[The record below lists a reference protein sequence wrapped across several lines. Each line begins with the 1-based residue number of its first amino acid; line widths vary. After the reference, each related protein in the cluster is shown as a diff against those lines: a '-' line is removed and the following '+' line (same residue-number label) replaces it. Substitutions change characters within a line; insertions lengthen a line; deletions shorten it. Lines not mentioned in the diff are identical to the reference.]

1 MQLTSKFNEGSRFL
15 LCVINIYGKYAWTI
29 LLKGKKGTAI
39 TNTFQK
45 KFNESNCKPN
55 KIWVDKGP
63 EFYEKNNDII
73 FAE

>member
-45 KFNESNCKPN
+45 K
-55 KIWVDKGP
+55 I
-63 EFYEKNNDII
+63 
-73 FAE
+73 